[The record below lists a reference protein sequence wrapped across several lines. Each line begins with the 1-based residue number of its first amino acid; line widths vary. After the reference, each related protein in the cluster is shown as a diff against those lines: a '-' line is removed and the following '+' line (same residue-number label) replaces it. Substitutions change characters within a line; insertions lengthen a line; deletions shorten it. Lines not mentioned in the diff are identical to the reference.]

1 MTVEE
6 MHYDIKMKIN
16 KIDSQS
22 YRNLLIPQLD
32 WVLNE
37 AQEIFIK
44 TIAMPRNINSIFGF
58 EINQRTIDDIR
69 SIVVPDFN
77 IVPVNNIVVLPENY
91 MFYIKS
97 TAIITKG
104 DCKNK
109 EATVIVRQSSDLSEI
124 SPFDKPSFE
133 WRTVNIVFN
142 STGIKIFTDS
152 TFTVDKLSITYI
164 RKPAY
169 IHNAQKFN
177 TGTYLLPGNQLLSG
191 KQDCELPPH
200 THREIVDIA
209 VLLITN
215 QLQIPDYSI
224 KKDKLNSLNQIN

>member
-1 MTVEE
+1 MQ
-6 MHYDIKMKIN
+6 YDIKMKVN

-32 WVLNE
+32 WILNE

-44 TIAMPRNINSIFGF
+44 MIAMPRNLNSLSGL

-69 SIVVPDFN
+69 TLIKTTNVSVIGTDKVT
-77 IVPVNNIVVLPENY
+77 LPSDY
-91 MFYIKS
+91 MFYVKAVAKIS
-97 TAIITKG
+97 KG
-104 DCKNK
+104 DCKDK
-109 EATVIVRQSSDLSEI
+109 DAIIIVRQSEDLFET
-124 SPFDKPSFE
+124 SPFDKSSFE
-133 WRTVNIVFN
+133 WRTINIVFN
-142 STGIKIFTDS
+142 NTGIKLFTDS
-152 TFTVDKLSITYI
+152 TFTVDRLGITYI

-169 IHNAQKFN
+169 IHNAQKFS
-177 TGTYLLPGNQLLSG
+177 TGTYLLPGGQLLSG

>member
-1 MTVEE
+1 
-6 MHYDIKMKIN
+6 MHYDIKMKVN

-32 WVLNE
+32 WILNE
-37 AQEIFIK
+37 AQELFIK
-44 TIAMPRNINSIFGF
+44 MIAMPRSINSLSGL
-58 EINQRTIDDIR
+58 EINQRTIDDIKTL
-69 SIVVPDFN
+69 VEPDYN
-77 IVPVNNIVVLPENY
+77 ITVVNNVAVLPQNY
-91 MFYIKS
+91 MFYVKA
-97 TAIITKG
+97 TAKISKG
-104 DCKNK
+104 DCKDK
-109 EATVIVRQSSDLSEI
+109 DAVVVVRQSEDLFEI
-124 SPFDKPSFE
+124 SPFDKSSFE
-133 WRTVNIVFN
+133 WRTINVVFN
-142 STGIKIFTDS
+142 KSGIKVFTDS

-164 RKPAY
+164 KKPAY

-177 TGTYLLPGNQLLSG
+177 TGTYLLPGGQLLSG

-224 KKDKLNSLNQIN
+224 KKDKLSSLNQIN

>member
-1 MTVEE
+1 
-6 MHYDIKMKIN
+6 MHYDIKMKVN
-16 KIDSQS
+16 KVDSQS
-22 YRNLLIPQLD
+22 YRNFLIPQLD
-32 WVLNE
+32 WILNE
-37 AQEIFIK
+37 AQELFIK
-44 TIAMPRNINSIFGF
+44 MIAMPRNINSLSGF
-58 EINQRTIDDIR
+58 ELNQRTIDDIK
-69 SIVVPDFN
+69 SIVVPDY
-77 IVPVNNIVVLPENY
+77 IVTPVNNVVTLPQDY

-97 TAIITKG
+97 TAKISKG
-104 DCKNK
+104 DCKDK
-109 EATVIVRQSSDLSEI
+109 DAVVVVRQTEDLAEI
-124 SPFDKPSFE
+124 SPFDKSSFE
-133 WRTVNIVFN
+133 WRTINAVFN

-177 TGTYLLPGNQLLSG
+177 TGTYLLPGGQLLSG

-224 KKDKLNSLNQIN
+224 KKDKLSSLNQIN